1 MKLTLGVIVPEFLA
15 RNSKL
20 MHVFSLQSSV
30 FSLSRGGQ
38 SMQDK
43 NNVYMAVFMQKRNIK
58 HVMIELTAFSTSA
71 AKILYFVEDE
81 RL

>member
-1 MKLTLGVIVPEFLA
+1 M
-15 RNSKL
+15 
-20 MHVFSLQSSV
+20 SSV

-43 NNVYMAVFMQKRNIK
+43 NNVYKAVFMQKRNIK

>member
-1 MKLTLGVIVPEFLA
+1 MKLTLGVIDPEFLA

-43 NNVYMAVFMQKRNIK
+43 NNVYMVVFMQKRNIK